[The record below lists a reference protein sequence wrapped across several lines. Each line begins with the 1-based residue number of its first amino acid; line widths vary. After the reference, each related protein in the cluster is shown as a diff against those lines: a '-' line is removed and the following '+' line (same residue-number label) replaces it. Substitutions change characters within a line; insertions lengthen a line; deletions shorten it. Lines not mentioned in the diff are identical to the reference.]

1 MPGWCAS
8 VHVFCLVLTEAEE
21 ESCREERELTQP
33 CSLCSSWIK
42 AGNVCPLWYWFG
54 TLETLAHRM
63 TAGENAGLLADIDCR
78 YLACVDIRRY
88 APSEDK
94 RGGS

>member
-1 MPGWCAS
+1 MS
-8 VHVFCLVLTEAEE
+8 FVLFLTEAEE

-42 AGNVCPLWYWFG
+42 AGNFCPLWFWFG

-88 APSEDK
+88 APSVDK